1 MSDPAEMTAGAT
13 VREDGAAPAWSM
25 ARVVTASS
33 AGTAFEWYDFFI
45 FGSLTP
51 VIAKVFLAGLDP
63 TSALIAALALFAVG
77 FAFRPLGAI
86 IFGAMG
92 DRIGRKATFLTTVSL
107 MGGATFAI
115 GLLPTYEQAGIL
127 APILLVFLRICQGTA
142 LGGEY
147 GGAAIYVAEH
157 APNDRRGAATGWIQS
172 SASFG
177 LLAALLIIFATRS
190 WLGEEAFGAWGWRIP
205 FLLSVILLG
214 ISVWMR
220 LKLSESPHFARLQEE
235 GAVSKAP
242 LREAFATRDSLRRV
256 AIAFF
261 GIMCAQGA
269 VWYFSFFYMQVF
281 LEKSLGLP
289 GVTKDMLLIV
299 MTVVSAPLYVLFG
312 WLSDRVGR
320 KPVML
325 AGMLLALALYFP
337 GSHLIA
343 RAANPALVAAQK
355 ATPVIVETD
364 PATCSAQFDPTG
376 TAKFVTACDIAK
388 STLVTKGIGYVTRI
402 SADRDTYIVVGKIR
416 AQIPG
421 AEGQSDSDLKATKRI
436 VAEDVSVMLESAG
449 YPKAANPNLTNMP
462 LLLAVLLLFV
472 VAATALYGPQ
482 AAALV
487 EMFPTRIRYTAMS
500 LPYHVG
506 TGWVG
511 GFLPVTS
518 FAIVALTGDIYAG
531 LWYAVSFTALSAVV
545 TIFFLKETRG
555 KPLEEC

>member
-1 MSDPAEMTAGAT
+1 MNQPAETK
-13 VREDGAAPAWSM
+13 PWSM

-92 DRIGRKATFLTTVSL
+92 DRVGRKATFLTTVSL

-115 GLLPTYEQAGIL
+115 GLLPTYASAGIV

-157 APNDRRGAATGWIQS
+157 AENGKRGAATGWIQS

-177 LLAALLIIFATRS
+177 LLAALLVIVATRTM
-190 WLGEEAFGAWGWRIP
+190 LGEEAFGAWGWRIP
-205 FLLSVILLG
+205 FLASILLLA

-220 LKLSESPHFARLQEE
+220 VKLSESPAFAKLREE
-235 GAVSKAP
+235 GATSKAP
-242 LREAFATRDSLRRV
+242 LTEAFARKDSLKQV
-256 AIAFF
+256 LIAFF

-269 VWYFSFFYMQVF
+269 VWYFTFFYMQVF

-289 GVTKDMLLIV
+289 AATKDILLIA
-299 MTVVSAPLYVLFG
+299 MTVVSAPLYVYFG

-325 AGMLLALALYFP
+325 GGMLLALALYFP

-343 RAANPALVAAQK
+343 SSVNPALVEAQR
-355 ATPVIVETD
+355 ASPVVVVTD
-364 PATCSAQFDPTG
+364 PASCTVQFDPTG
-376 TAKFVTACDIAK
+376 TRRFESACDIAK
-388 STLVTKGIGYVTRI
+388 SLLVARGISYNEAASPDGSTAIR
-402 SADRDTYIVVGKIR
+402 VGSGSLV
-416 AQIPG
+416 IPG
-421 AEGQSDSDLKATKRI
+421 GETLDDPGLKALKTATGEQLKAQL
-436 VAEDVSVMLESAG
+436 VAAG
-449 YPKAANPNLTNMP
+449 YPATADPKAVHFPT
-462 LLLAVLLLFV
+462 LLAVLFLFV

-518 FAIVALTGDIYAG
+518 FAIVAITGDIYAG
-531 LWYAVSFTALSAVV
+531 LWYAVGFTALSAVV
-545 TIFFLKETRG
+545 TILFLKETRG

>member
-1 MSDPAEMTAGAT
+1 MT
-13 VREDGAAPAWSM
+13 EDTSAKPWSM
-25 ARVVTASS
+25 TRVVTASS

-51 VIAKVFLAGLDP
+51 VIAKTFLAGLDP

-92 DRIGRKATFLTTVSL
+92 DRVGRKATFLATVSL

-115 GLLPTYEQAGIL
+115 GLLPTYAQAGIV

-157 APNDRRGAATGWIQS
+157 AENNKRGAATGWIQS

-177 LLAALLIIFATRS
+177 LLAALLVIVATRTA
-190 WLGEEAFGAWGWRIP
+190 LGEEAFADWGWRIP
-205 FLLSVILLG
+205 FLASILLLA

-220 LKLSESPHFARLQEE
+220 LKLSESPAFAKLREDGE
-235 GAVSKAP
+235 VSKAP
-242 LREAFATRDSLRRV
+242 LREAFARRDSLKQV
-256 AIAFF
+256 LIAFF
-261 GIMCAQGA
+261 AIMCAQGA
-269 VWYFSFFYMQVF
+269 VWYFTFFYMQVF

-289 GVTKDMLLIV
+289 AATKDMLLIA
-299 MTVVSAPLYVLFG
+299 MTLASAPLYVLFG
-312 WLSDRVGR
+312 ALSDRVGR

-325 AGMLLALALYFP
+325 GGMLLALALYFP

-343 RAANPALVAAQK
+343 TAVNPALVEAQR
-355 ATPVIVETD
+355 ASPVIVVTD
-364 PATCSAQFDPTG
+364 PASCAVQFDPTG
-376 TAKFVTACDIAK
+376 TRRFDSACDIAK
-388 STLVTKGIGYVTRI
+388 SLLVARGISYRETASPDGAT
-402 SADRDTYIVVGKIR
+402 AIR
-416 AQIPG
+416 LGAASLAIPG
-421 AEGQSDSDLKATKRI
+421 GEALDDPGLKALKTATGDQLKQQL
-436 VAEDVSVMLESAG
+436 VAAG
-449 YPKAANPNLTNMP
+449 YPAAADPDAVDYP
-462 LLLAVLLLFV
+462 ILLGVLLLFV

-500 LPYHVG
+500 LPYHIG

-518 FAIVALTGDIYAG
+518 FAIVAITGDIYAG
-531 LWYAVSFTALSAVV
+531 LWYAVGFTALSAVV
-545 TIFFLKETRG
+545 TILFLKETRG
-555 KPLEEC
+555 IALEDC

>member
-1 MSDPAEMTAGAT
+1 MSQPTES
-13 VREDGAAPAWSM
+13 WSM
-25 ARVVTASS
+25 GRVVTASS

-63 TSALIAALALFAVG
+63 TGALVAALALFAVG

-92 DRIGRKATFLTTVSL
+92 DRVGRKATFLTTVSL

-115 GLLPTYEQAGIL
+115 GLLPTYAQVGVL
-127 APILLVFLRICQGTA
+127 APILLIILRIAQGVA

-157 APNDRRGAATGWIQS
+157 APDHKRGEATGWIQS

-177 LLAALLIIFATRS
+177 LLAALLVIAGTRAM
-190 WLGEEAFGAWGWRIP
+190 LGAEAFDAWGWRIP
-205 FLLSVILLG
+205 FLVSILLLG

-220 LKLSESPHFARLQEE
+220 LKLSESPHFAKLKEE
-235 GAVSKAP
+235 GATSKAP
-242 LREAFATRDSLRRV
+242 LKESFATRDSLRRV
-256 AIAFF
+256 LIAFF

-269 VWYFSFFYMQVF
+269 VWYFTFFYMQVF

-289 GVTKDMLLIV
+289 AATKDMLLIV
-299 MTVVSAPLYVLFG
+299 MTVASAPLYVFFG
-312 WLSDRVGR
+312 WLSDRIGR
-320 KPVML
+320 KPVL
-325 AGMLLALALYFP
+325 LGGMLLALALYFP
-337 GSHLIA
+337 GSHLITNA
-343 RAANPALVAAQK
+343 TNPALVAAQNI
-355 ATPVIVETD
+355 TPVVVETD
-364 PATCSAQFDPTG
+364 LAGCSSQFDPTG
-376 TAKFVTACDIAK
+376 TAKFTSACDLAK
-388 STLVTKGIGYVTRI
+388 SALIARGVAYSTTASTDGTTRVIAGDQSVTVASGDGV
-402 SADRDTYIVVGKIR
+402 A
-416 AQIPG
+416 
-421 AEGQSDSDLKATKRI
+421 DLKAHKAAIATAI
-436 VAEDVSVMLESAG
+436 NAELAEAG
-449 YPKAANPNLTNMP
+449 YPTSADPQNVDM
-462 LLLAVLLLFV
+462 VLLLTVLMGFV

-518 FAIVALTGDIYAG
+518 FAIVAATGDIYAG
-531 LWYAVSFTALSAVV
+531 LWYAVVFTAISAVV
-545 TIFFLKETRG
+545 TIFFVKETKG
-555 KPLEEC
+555 KPLDTV

>member
-1 MSDPAEMTAGAT
+1 MT
-13 VREDGAAPAWSM
+13 EDTSAKPWSM
-25 ARVVTASS
+25 TRVVTASS

-51 VIAKVFLAGLDP
+51 VIAKTFLAGLDP

-92 DRIGRKATFLTTVSL
+92 DRVGRKATFLATVSL

-115 GLLPTYEQAGIL
+115 GLLPTYAQAGIV

-157 APNDRRGAATGWIQS
+157 AENNKRGAATGWIQS

-177 LLAALLIIFATRS
+177 LLAALLVIVATRTA
-190 WLGEEAFGAWGWRIP
+190 LGEEAFADWGWRIP
-205 FLLSVILLG
+205 FLASILLLA

-220 LKLSESPHFARLQEE
+220 LKLSESPAFAKLREDGE
-235 GAVSKAP
+235 VSKAP
-242 LREAFATRDSLRRV
+242 LREAFARRDSLKQV
-256 AIAFF
+256 LIAFF
-261 GIMCAQGA
+261 AIMCAQGA
-269 VWYFSFFYMQVF
+269 VWYFTFFYMQVF

-289 GVTKDMLLIV
+289 AATKDMLLIA
-299 MTVVSAPLYVLFG
+299 MTLASAPLYVLFG
-312 WLSDRVGR
+312 ALSDRVGR

-325 AGMLLALALYFP
+325 GGMLLALALYFP

-343 RAANPALVAAQK
+343 TAVNPALVEAQR
-355 ATPVIVETD
+355 ASPVIVMTD
-364 PATCSAQFDPTG
+364 PASCAVQFDPTG
-376 TAKFVTACDIAK
+376 TRRFDSACDIAK
-388 STLVTKGIGYVTRI
+388 SLLVARGISYRETASPDGAT
-402 SADRDTYIVVGKIR
+402 AIR
-416 AQIPG
+416 LGAASLAIPG
-421 AEGQSDSDLKATKRI
+421 GEALDDPGLKALKTATGDQLKQQL
-436 VAEDVSVMLESAG
+436 VAAG
-449 YPKAANPNLTNMP
+449 YPAAADPDAVDYP
-462 LLLAVLLLFV
+462 ILLGVLLLFV

-500 LPYHVG
+500 LPYHIG

-518 FAIVALTGDIYAG
+518 FAIVAITGDIYAG
-531 LWYAVSFTALSAVV
+531 LWYAVGFTALSAVV
-545 TIFFLKETRG
+545 TILFLKETRG
-555 KPLEEC
+555 IALEDC

>member
-1 MSDPAEMTAGAT
+1 MN
-13 VREDGAAPAWSM
+13 EDTQAKPWSM
-25 ARVVTASS
+25 TRVITASS

-92 DRIGRKATFLTTVSL
+92 DRVGRKATFLATVGL

-115 GLLPTYEQAGIL
+115 GLLPSYATAGII

-157 APNDRRGAATGWIQS
+157 AANDKRGAATGWIQS

-177 LLAALLIIFATRS
+177 LLAALLVIVATRTA
-190 WLGEEAFGAWGWRIP
+190 LGEEAFADWGWRIP
-205 FLLSVILLG
+205 FLASVFLLG
-214 ISVWMR
+214 ISLWMR
-220 LKLSESPHFARLQEE
+220 IKLSESPQFAKLREE
-235 GAVSKAP
+235 GNVSTAP
-242 LREAFATRDSLRRV
+242 LTEAFARRDNLKQV
-256 AIAFF
+256 LIAFF
-261 GIMCAQGA
+261 AIMCAQGA
-269 VWYFSFFYMQVF
+269 VWYFTFFYMQVF

-289 GVTKDMLLIV
+289 AASKDMLLIA
-299 MTVVSAPLYVLFG
+299 MTVVSAPLYVFFG

-325 AGMLLALALYFP
+325 GGMLLALALYFP

-343 RAANPALVAAQK
+343 SATNPALVEAQR
-355 ATPVIVETD
+355 ASPVVVVTD

-376 TAKFVTACDIAK
+376 TRRFDTACDIAK
-388 STLVTKGIGYVTRI
+388 SLLVARGISYREATSPDGSTSIRVGSRSLAVADGKRVDAAGLKALKSGTGELLQQQLLGAGFPASADPEAIDYVT
-402 SADRDTYIVVGKIR
+402 
-416 AQIPG
+416 
-421 AEGQSDSDLKATKRI
+421 
-436 VAEDVSVMLESAG
+436 
-449 YPKAANPNLTNMP
+449 
-462 LLLAVLLLFV
+462 LLLVLLGFV

-500 LPYHVG
+500 LPYHIG

-518 FAIVALTGDIYAG
+518 FAIVAITGDIYAG
-531 LWYAVSFTALSAVV
+531 LWYAVGFTALSAVV

>member
-1 MSDPAEMTAGAT
+1 MPHQA
-13 VREDGAAPAWSM
+13 RPWSM

-115 GLLPTYEQAGIL
+115 GLLPTYAQAGTL
-127 APILLVFLRICQGTA
+127 APVLLILLRIAQGTA

-177 LLAALLIIFATRS
+177 LLAALLIIFGARS
-190 WLGEEAFGAWGWRIP
+190 WLGEEAFGEWGWRIP
-205 FLLSVILLG
+205 FLMSVILLA

-220 LKLSESPHFARLQEE
+220 LKLAESPHFAKLQEE
-235 GAVSKAP
+235 GEVSKTP
-242 LREAFATRDSLRRV
+242 LREAFARRDSLRQV

-281 LEKSLGLP
+281 LEKSLGIP
-289 GVTKDMLLIV
+289 GATKDLLLII
-299 MTVVSAPLYVLFG
+299 MTVVSAPLYVFFG
-312 WLSDRVGR
+312 WFSDRWGR

-325 AGMLLALALYFP
+325 AGMLMALALYFP

-343 RAANPALVAAQK
+343 QAGNPALVAAQK
-355 ATPVIVETD
+355 ATPVFVETD
-364 PATCSAQFDPTG
+364 MASCSAQFDPTG
-376 TAKFVTACDIAK
+376 TAKFTSACDIAK
-388 STLVTKGIGYVTRI
+388 SALVSRGVSYTTRASGDGQTRVIAGTNVALIG
-402 SADRDTYIVVGKIR
+402 SGEGLS
-416 AQIPG
+416 G
-421 AEGQSDSDLKATKRI
+421 ADLKALKAKS
-436 VAEDVSVMLESAG
+436 AEAINAELAAAG
-449 YPKAANPNLTNMP
+449 YPKSADPGQIDMP
-462 LLLAVLLLFV
+462 LLIGVLLLFV
-472 VAATALYGPQ
+472 VASTALYGPQ

-531 LWYAVSFTALSAVV
+531 LWYAVAFTALSAVV
-545 TIFFLKETRG
+545 MIFFLKETHG

>member
-1 MSDPAEMTAGAT
+1 
-13 VREDGAAPAWSM
+13 M
-25 ARVVTASS
+25 ARVITASS

-92 DRIGRKATFLTTVSL
+92 DRIGRKATFLATVSL
-107 MGGATFAI
+107 MGGSTFLI

-127 APILLVFLRICQGTA
+127 APVLLVFLRICQGTA

-157 APNDRRGAATGWIQS
+157 ADNNKRGAATGWIQS

-177 LLAALLIIFATRS
+177 LLAALLVIFAART
-190 WLGEEAFGAWGWRIP
+190 WLGEEAFNAWGWRIP
-205 FLLSVILLG
+205 FVASILLLA

-220 LKLSESPHFARLQEE
+220 VKLHESPHFARLREE
-235 GAVSKAP
+235 GAVTKTP
-242 LREAFATRDSLRRV
+242 LREAFGRRESLKQV

-261 GIMCAQGA
+261 GIMAAQGA
-269 VWYFSFFYMQVF
+269 VWYFAFFYIQVF

-289 GVTKDMLLIV
+289 AATKDMLLIV
-299 MTVVSAPLYVLFG
+299 MTLVSAPLYVFFG

-325 AGMLLALALYFP
+325 GGMLLALALYFP
-337 GSHLIA
+337 GSHWIA
-343 RAANPALVAAQK
+343 QAANPRLVAAQQ

-364 PATCSAQFDPTG
+364 LSTCTAQFDPTG
-376 TAKFVTACDIAK
+376 TAKFTSACDIAK
-388 STLVTKGIGYVTRI
+388 SALVSRGISYSTRA
-402 SADRDTYIVVGKIR
+402 SMDGQTRVVAGSQVAPITSGEGL
-416 AQIPG
+416 PG
-421 AEGQSDSDLKATKRI
+421 PELKALKAKAADAI
-436 VAEDVSVMLESAG
+436 NAELAGAG
-449 YPKAANPNLTNMP
+449 YPKSADPAEANMALLT
-462 LLLAVLLLFV
+462 AILLLFV

-531 LWYAVSFTALSAVV
+531 LWYAVGFTALSAVV
-545 TIFFLKETRG
+545 TIFFLKETKG

>member
-1 MSDPAEMTAGAT
+1 MSETAK
-13 VREDGAAPAWSM
+13 PWSM
-25 ARVVTASS
+25 TRVVTASS

-63 TSALIAALALFAVG
+63 TGALVAALALFAVG
-77 FAFRPLGAI
+77 FAFRPLGAL

-92 DRIGRKATFLTTVSL
+92 DRVGRKATFLTTVSL

-115 GLLPTYEQAGIL
+115 GLLPTYAQAGIV
-127 APILLVFLRICQGTA
+127 APILLVILRIAQGTA

-157 APNDRRGAATGWIQS
+157 ADNDRRGAATGWIQS

-177 LLAALLIIFATRS
+177 LLAALLVIFATRTL
-190 WLGEEAFGAWGWRIP
+190 LGEEAFNAWGWRIP
-205 FLLSVILLG
+205 FLISIFLLA

-220 LKLSESPHFARLQEE
+220 LKLSESPEFAKLKEE
-235 GAVSKAP
+235 GATTRTP
-242 LREAFATRDSLRRV
+242 LRESFATRDSLKRV
-256 AIAFF
+256 MIAFF

-269 VWYFSFFYMQVF
+269 VWYFTFFYMQVF

-289 GVTKDMLLIV
+289 GATKDMLLIV
-299 MTVVSAPLYVLFG
+299 MTLVSAPLYVFFG

-325 AGMLLALALYFP
+325 GGMLLALALYFP

-343 RAANPALVAAQK
+343 QATNPALVAAQER
-355 ATPVIVETD
+355 TPVVIETD
-364 PATCSAQFDPTG
+364 LAGCSSQFDPTG
-376 TAKFVTACDIAK
+376 TAKFTSACDIAK
-388 STLVTKGIGYVTRI
+388 STLITRGVAYSTRA
-402 SADRDTYIVVGKIR
+402 SADGRTRVLAGDRSVPVPGGER
-416 AQIPG
+416 AG
-421 AEGQSDSDLKATKRI
+421 DLKALKAD
-436 VAEDVSVMLESAG
+436 VAAAINGELETVG
-449 YPKAANPNLTNMP
+449 YPKSADPAAVNYP
-462 LLLAVLLLFV
+462 LLLAVLLLLV

-518 FAIVALTGDIYAG
+518 FAIVAMTGDIYAG
-531 LWYAVSFTALSAVV
+531 LWYAFAFTALSAVV

-555 KPLEEC
+555 KPLEQC

>member
-1 MSDPAEMTAGAT
+1 MSAEAK
-13 VREDGAAPAWSM
+13 PWSM

-92 DRIGRKATFLTTVSL
+92 DRVGRKATFLTTVSL

-115 GLLPTYEQAGIL
+115 GLLPTYATAGIL

-157 APNDRRGAATGWIQS
+157 AENGKRGAATGWIQS

-177 LLAALLIIFATRS
+177 LLAALLVIVATRT
-190 WLGEEAFGAWGWRIP
+190 WLGEEAFNAWGWRIP
-205 FLLSVILLG
+205 FLASILLLA

-220 LKLSESPHFARLQEE
+220 VKLSESPAFAKLREE
-235 GAVSKAP
+235 GATSKAP
-242 LREAFATRDSLRRV
+242 LREAFARKESLKQV
-256 AIAFF
+256 LIAFF
-261 GIMCAQGA
+261 AIMCAQGA
-269 VWYFSFFYMQVF
+269 VWYFTFFYMQVF

-289 GVTKDMLLIV
+289 AATKDILLIA
-299 MTVVSAPLYVLFG
+299 MTLVSAPLYVYFG

-325 AGMLLALALYFP
+325 GGMLLALLLYFP

-343 RAANPALVAAQK
+343 SAVNPALVEAQR
-355 ATPVIVETD
+355 ASPVVVVTD
-364 PATCSAQFDPTG
+364 PASCTVQFDPTG
-376 TAKFVTACDIAK
+376 TRRFESACDIAK
-388 STLVTKGIGYVTRI
+388 SLLVARGISYNEAASPDGSTAIRVGSGTLAV
-402 SADRDTYIVVGKIR
+402 
-416 AQIPG
+416 PG
-421 AEGQSDSDLKATKRI
+421 GEALDDPGLKALKTATGDQLKTQL
-436 VAEDVSVMLESAG
+436 VAAG
-449 YPKAANPNLTNMP
+449 YPATADPKAVHYPT
-462 LLLAVLLLFV
+462 LLLVLLGFV

-487 EMFPTRIRYTAMS
+487 EMFPTKIRYTALS
-500 LPYHVG
+500 LPYHIG

-518 FAIVALTGDIYAG
+518 FAIVAITGDIYAG
-531 LWYAVSFTALSAVV
+531 LWYAVGFTALSAVV
-545 TIFFLKETRG
+545 TILFLKETRG

>member
-1 MSDPAEMTAGAT
+1 MN
-13 VREDGAAPAWSM
+13 EDEAAKPWSM
-25 ARVVTASS
+25 ARVITASS

-92 DRIGRKATFLTTVSL
+92 DRVGRKATFLATVSL

-115 GLLPTYEQAGIL
+115 GLLPSYAQAGIV

-157 APNDRRGAATGWIQS
+157 AANDKRGAATGWIQS

-177 LLAALLIIFATRS
+177 LLAALLVIVATRTA
-190 WLGEEAFGAWGWRIP
+190 LGEEAFAAWGWRIP
-205 FLLSVILLG
+205 FLASVFLLA
-214 ISVWMR
+214 ISLWMR
-220 LKLSESPHFARLQEE
+220 IKLAESPHFVKLREE
-235 GAVSKAP
+235 GEVSTAP
-242 LREAFATRDSLRRV
+242 LTEAFARRDSLKQV
-256 AIAFF
+256 LIAFF
-261 GIMCAQGA
+261 AIMCAQGA
-269 VWYFSFFYMQVF
+269 VWYFTFFYMQVF

-289 GVTKDMLLIV
+289 AATKDLLLIA

-312 WLSDRVGR
+312 ALSDRVGR

-325 AGMLLALALYFP
+325 GGMLLALALYFP

-343 RAANPALVAAQK
+343 SATNPALIEAQRLS
-355 ATPVIVETD
+355 PVVVVTD
-364 PATCSAQFDPTG
+364 PATCSVQFDPTG
-376 TAKFVTACDIAK
+376 TRRFDSACDIAK
-388 STLVTKGIGYVTRI
+388 SLLVARGISYREAATLDGSTSIR
-402 SADRDTYIVVGKIR
+402 VGSGSLAVPDGKQVDE
-416 AQIPG
+416 AG
-421 AEGQSDSDLKATKRI
+421 LKALKSATGDQLKQQL
-436 VAEDVSVMLESAG
+436 VASG
-449 YPKAANPNLTNMP
+449 YPAAADPEVVHYPT
-462 LLLAVLLLFV
+462 LLIVLFLFV

-500 LPYHVG
+500 LPYHIG

-518 FAIVALTGDIYAG
+518 FAIVAITGDLYAG
-531 LWYAVSFTALSAVV
+531 LWYAVGFTALSAVV
-545 TIFFLKETRG
+545 TILFLKETRG

>member
-1 MSDPAEMTAGAT
+1 MAT
-13 VREDGAAPAWSM
+13 VAEPQHKPWSM

-92 DRIGRKATFLTTVSL
+92 DRVGRKATFLTTVSL

-115 GLLPTYEQAGIL
+115 GLLPTYEQVGIL

-177 LLAALLIIFATRS
+177 LLAALLIIFAARS
-190 WLGEEAFGAWGWRIP
+190 WLGEEAFNAWGWRIP

-220 LKLSESPHFARLQEE
+220 MKLSESPHFAKLKEE
-235 GAVSKAP
+235 GEVTKTP
-242 LREAFATRDSLRRV
+242 LREAFANRNSLRRV

-281 LEKSLGLP
+281 LEKSLGIP
-289 GVTKDMLLIV
+289 GATKDMLLIV
-299 MTVVSAPLYVLFG
+299 MTLVSAPLYVFFG
-312 WLSDRVGR
+312 WLSDRIGR

-364 PATCSAQFDPTG
+364 PAACSAQFDPTG

-388 STLVTKGIGYVTRI
+388 SALVSRGVAYSTRV
-402 SADRDTYIVVGKIR
+402 SADGQTRVLAGTNAAPIAGGEGLAAADLR
-416 AQIPG
+416 A
-421 AEGQSDSDLKATKRI
+421 LKASSSEAI
-436 VAEDVSVMLESAG
+436 NAELAAAG
-449 YPKAANPNLTNMP
+449 YPKSADVGRINMP
-462 LLLAVLLLFV
+462 LLITVLLLFV

-531 LWYAVSFTALSAVV
+531 LWYAVGFTALSAVV

>member
-1 MSDPAEMTAGAT
+1 VS
-13 VREDGAAPAWSM
+13 APHKPWGM
-25 ARVVTASS
+25 AKVITASS

-92 DRIGRKATFLTTVSL
+92 DRVGRKATFLTTVSL

-115 GLLPTYEQAGIL
+115 GLLPTYGQVGII
-127 APILLVFLRICQGTA
+127 APILLIFLRICQGTA

-157 APNDRRGAATGWIQS
+157 ADNAKRGSATGWIQS

-177 LLAALLIIFATRS
+177 LLAALLVIVATRTV
-190 WLGEEAFGAWGWRIP
+190 LGEEAFTAWGWRIP
-205 FLLSVILLG
+205 FLMSVILLA

-220 LKLSESPHFARLQEE
+220 VKLSESPAFAKLREE
-235 GAVSKAP
+235 GTVCKAP
-242 LREAFATRDSLRRV
+242 LTEAFARKDSLKQV
-256 AIAFF
+256 LIAFF

-269 VWYFSFFYMQVF
+269 VWYFAFFYLQVF
-281 LEKSLGLP
+281 LEKSLGLAP
-289 GVTKDMLLIV
+289 ATKDMLLIA
-299 MTVVSAPLYVLFG
+299 MTLVSAPLYVYFG

-325 AGMLLALALYFP
+325 GGMLLALALYFP

-343 RAANPALVAAQK
+343 SSVNPALVEAQR
-355 ATPVIVETD
+355 ASPVIVMTD
-364 PATCSAQFDPTG
+364 PSTCSAQFDPTG
-376 TAKFVTACDIAK
+376 TRRFDSACDIAK
-388 STLVTKGIGYVTRI
+388 SQLVARGISYREAPSSDGSTAIRVGPQSLAVTGGEALDDSGLKTLKTATGDRLKSQLLANGYPA
-402 SADRDTYIVVGKIR
+402 SADPDAIN
-416 AQIPG
+416 
-421 AEGQSDSDLKATKRI
+421 
-436 VAEDVSVMLESAG
+436 
-449 YPKAANPNLTNMP
+449 YPI
-462 LLLAVLLLFV
+462 LLLVLLLFV

-487 EMFPTRIRYTAMS
+487 EMFPTRVRYTAMS

-518 FAIVALTGDIYAG
+518 FAIVAITGDLYAG
-531 LWYAVSFTALSAVV
+531 LWYPVIFTAISVV
-545 TIFFLKETRG
+545 VAFFFLKETRG
-555 KPLEEC
+555 NPLT

>member
-1 MSDPAEMTAGAT
+1 MSEEAKP
-13 VREDGAAPAWSM
+13 WSM
-25 ARVVTASS
+25 PRVVTASS

-92 DRIGRKATFLTTVSL
+92 DRVGRKATFLATVSL

-115 GLLPTYEQAGIL
+115 GLLPTYASAGIV

-157 APNDRRGAATGWIQS
+157 ADNDKRGAATGWIQS

-177 LLAALLIIFATRS
+177 LLAALLVILATRTA
-190 WLGEEAFGAWGWRIP
+190 LGEEAFNAWGWRIP
-205 FLLSVILLG
+205 FLLSIFLLA

-220 LKLSESPHFARLQEE
+220 LKLSESPAFTKLREDGE
-235 GAVSKAP
+235 VSNAP
-242 LREAFATRDSLRRV
+242 LREAFARRDSLRQV
-256 AIAFF
+256 LIAFF
-261 GIMCAQGA
+261 AIMCAQGA
-269 VWYFSFFYMQVF
+269 VWYFTFFYMQVF
-281 LEKSLGLP
+281 LEKSLGMP
-289 GVTKDMLLIV
+289 AATKDMLLIA
-299 MTVVSAPLYVLFG
+299 MTLVSAPLYVLFG
-312 WLSDRVGR
+312 ALSDRVGR

-325 AGMLLALALYFP
+325 GGMLLALALYFP

-343 RAANPALVAAQK
+343 ASVNPALVEAQR
-355 ATPVIVETD
+355 ASPVVVVTD
-364 PATCSAQFDPTG
+364 PASCTAQFDPTG
-376 TAKFVTACDIAK
+376 TRRFESACDIAK
-388 STLVTKGIGYVTRI
+388 SLLVARGISYEEAASPDGATAIRVGS
-402 SADRDTYIVVGKIR
+402 SALAV
-416 AQIPG
+416 PG
-421 AEGQSDSDLKATKRI
+421 GEALDDPGLKALKTATGEQLKQQLI
-436 VAEDVSVMLESAG
+436 AAG
-449 YPKAANPNLTNMP
+449 YPATADPKAVHYPT
-462 LLLAVLLLFV
+462 LLLVLFGFV

-487 EMFPTRIRYTAMS
+487 EMFPTRIRYTALS
-500 LPYHVG
+500 LPYHIG

-518 FAIVALTGDIYAG
+518 FAIVAITGDIYAG
-531 LWYAVSFTALSAVV
+531 LWYAVGFTALSVVV
-545 TIFFLKETRG
+545 TILFLKETRG

>member
-1 MSDPAEMTAGAT
+1 MSEEAKP
-13 VREDGAAPAWSM
+13 WSM

-51 VIAKVFLAGLDP
+51 IIAKTFLAGLDP

-92 DRIGRKATFLTTVSL
+92 DRVGRKATFLATVGL

-115 GLLPTYEQAGIL
+115 GLLPSYATAGII

-157 APNDRRGAATGWIQS
+157 AADHERGTATGWIQS

-177 LLAALLIIFATRS
+177 LLAALLVIVATRTA
-190 WLGEEAFGAWGWRIP
+190 LGEQAFADWGWRIP
-205 FLLSVILLG
+205 FLASVFLLG
-214 ISVWMR
+214 ISLWMR
-220 LKLSESPHFARLQEE
+220 IKLSESPQFTKLREE
-235 GAVSKAP
+235 GNVSTAP
-242 LREAFATRDSLRRV
+242 LTEAFARRDNLKQV
-256 AIAFF
+256 LIAFF
-261 GIMCAQGA
+261 AIMCAQGA
-269 VWYFSFFYMQVF
+269 VWYFTFFYMQVF

-289 GVTKDMLLIV
+289 GASKDMLLIV
-299 MTVVSAPLYVLFG
+299 MTLMSAPLYVFFG

-325 AGMLLALALYFP
+325 GGMLLALALYFP

-343 RAANPALVAAQK
+343 SATNPALVEAQRASPVVV
-355 ATPVIVETD
+355 ATN

-376 TAKFVTACDIAK
+376 TRRFDTACDIAK
-388 STLVTKGIGYVTRI
+388 SLLVARGISYREATSTDGSTSIRI
-402 SADRDTYIVVGKIR
+402 GSRSLAVADGKH
-416 AQIPG
+416 ADAAG
-421 AEGQSDSDLKATKRI
+421 LKALKAATGERLQQQLL
-436 VAEDVSVMLESAG
+436 DAG
-449 YPKAANPNLTNMP
+449 FPAAADPKAIDYPT
-462 LLLAVLLLFV
+462 LLVVLLGFV

-500 LPYHVG
+500 LPYHIG

-518 FAIVALTGDIYAG
+518 FAIVAITGDIYAG
-531 LWYAVSFTALSAVV
+531 LWYAVGFTALSAIA
-545 TIFFLKETRG
+545 TILFLKETRG

>member
-1 MSDPAEMTAGAT
+1 MNEETQAKP
-13 VREDGAAPAWSM
+13 WSM
-25 ARVVTASS
+25 ARVITASS

-92 DRIGRKATFLTTVSL
+92 DRVGRKATFLATVSL

-115 GLLPTYEQAGIL
+115 GLLPSYATAGII
-127 APILLVFLRICQGTA
+127 APILLIILRICQGTA

-157 APNDRRGAATGWIQS
+157 APNEKRGAATGWIQS

-177 LLAALLIIFATRS
+177 LLAALLVIVATRTA
-190 WLGEEAFGAWGWRIP
+190 LGEEAFADWGWRIP
-205 FLLSVILLG
+205 FLASVLLLG
-214 ISVWMR
+214 ISLWMR
-220 LKLSESPHFARLQEE
+220 IKLSESPQFAKLREE
-235 GAVSKAP
+235 GNVSNAP
-242 LREAFATRDSLRRV
+242 LTEAFARRDSLKQV
-256 AIAFF
+256 LIAFF
-261 GIMCAQGA
+261 AIMCAQGA
-269 VWYFSFFYMQVF
+269 VWYFTFFYMQVF

-289 GVTKDMLLIV
+289 GATKDILLIA
-299 MTVVSAPLYVLFG
+299 MTLVSAPLYVFFG

-325 AGMLLALALYFP
+325 GGMLLALALYFP

-343 RAANPALVAAQK
+343 SATNPALIEAQR
-355 ATPVIVETD
+355 ASPVVVVTD

-376 TAKFVTACDIAK
+376 TRRFDTACDIAK
-388 STLVTKGIGYVTRI
+388 SLLVARGISYREGTSPDGSTSIRVGNSSLAVADGKETDAAGLKALKVATGEQLQQQLLGAGFPA
-402 SADRDTYIVVGKIR
+402 SAD
-416 AQIPG
+416 
-421 AEGQSDSDLKATKRI
+421 
-436 VAEDVSVMLESAG
+436 
-449 YPKAANPNLTNMP
+449 PKAVNYPT
-462 LLLAVLLLFV
+462 LLLILFLFV

-500 LPYHVG
+500 LPYHIG

-518 FAIVALTGDIYAG
+518 FAIVAITGDIYAG
-531 LWYAVSFTALSAVV
+531 LWYAVGFTALSAVV
-545 TIFFLKETRG
+545 TILFLKETKG

>member
-1 MSDPAEMTAGAT
+1 MSDSTAQK
-13 VREDGAAPAWSM
+13 PWSM

-51 VIAKVFLAGLDP
+51 IIAKVFLTGLEP

-86 IFGAMG
+86 IFGVMG
-92 DRIGRKATFLTTVSL
+92 DRVGRKATFLTTVSL

-115 GLLPTYEQAGIL
+115 GLLPTYAQAGIV

-157 APNDRRGAATGWIQS
+157 ADNGTRGAATGWIQS

-177 LLAALLIIFATRS
+177 LLAALLVILATRTV
-190 WLGEEAFGAWGWRIP
+190 LGEEAFAAWGWRVP
-205 FLLSVILLG
+205 FLLSVVLLA

-220 LKLSESPHFARLQEE
+220 VKLSESPAFAKLRDDGE
-235 GAVSKAP
+235 VCKAP
-242 LREAFATRDSLRRV
+242 LTEAFARKDSLKRV

-269 VWYFSFFYMQVF
+269 VWYFTFFYLQVF
-281 LEKSLGLP
+281 LEKSLGMP
-289 GVTKDMLLIV
+289 PATKDMLLIA
-299 MTVVSAPLYVLFG
+299 MTLVSAPLYVFFG
-312 WLSDRVGR
+312 ALSDRIGR

-325 AGMLLALALYFP
+325 GGMLLALALYFP

-343 RAANPALVAAQK
+343 SSVNPALVEAQR
-355 ATPVIVETD
+355 ASPVVVITD
-364 PATCSAQFDPTG
+364 PARCSAQFDPTG
-376 TAKFVTACDIAK
+376 TRRFDSACDIAK
-388 STLVTKGIGYVTRI
+388 SLLVARGIAYREAPSPDGSTAIRVGQASLVVAGGEALDDAGLKLLKTDT
-402 SADRDTYIVVGKIR
+402 SDR
-416 AQIPG
+416 
-421 AEGQSDSDLKATKRI
+421 LKEQL
-436 VAEDVSVMLESAG
+436 VAAG
-449 YPKAANPNLTNMP
+449 YPASADPDAIDYPILLT
-462 LLLAVLLLFV
+462 VLFLFV

-518 FAIVALTGDIYAG
+518 FAIVAITGDIYAG
-531 LWYAVSFTALSAVV
+531 LWYAVGFTALSAVV
-545 TIFFLKETRG
+545 TILFLKETRG

>member
-1 MSDPAEMTAGAT
+1 MD
-13 VREDGAAPAWSM
+13 EDTQAKPWSM

-92 DRIGRKATFLTTVSL
+92 DRVGRKATFLATVGL

-115 GLLPTYEQAGIL
+115 GLLPSYATAGII

-157 APNDRRGAATGWIQS
+157 APDDKRGAATGWIQS

-177 LLAALLIIFATRS
+177 LLAALLVIVATRTAV
-190 WLGEEAFGAWGWRIP
+190 GEEAFADWGWRIP
-205 FLLSVILLG
+205 FLASVFLLG
-214 ISVWMR
+214 ISLWMR
-220 LKLSESPHFARLQEE
+220 IKLSESPQFAKLREE
-235 GAVSKAP
+235 GNVSSAP
-242 LREAFATRDSLRRV
+242 LTEAFARRDNLKQV
-256 AIAFF
+256 LIAFF
-261 GIMCAQGA
+261 AIMCAQGA
-269 VWYFSFFYMQVF
+269 VWYFTFFYMQVF

-289 GVTKDMLLIV
+289 GATKDMLLIA
-299 MTVVSAPLYVLFG
+299 MTVVSAPLYVFFG
-312 WLSDRVGR
+312 WLSDRIGR

-325 AGMLLALALYFP
+325 GGMLLALVLYFP
-337 GSHLIA
+337 GSHMIA
-343 RAANPALVAAQK
+343 SATNPALVEAQR
-355 ATPVIVETD
+355 ASPVVVVTD

-376 TAKFVTACDIAK
+376 TRRFDTACDIAK
-388 STLVTKGIGYVTRI
+388 SLLVARGISYQEATSPDGSTSIRVGNSSLAVADGKQVDDAGLKALKTATGEQLQRQLI
-402 SADRDTYIVVGKIR
+402 GAGFPASAD
-416 AQIPG
+416 
-421 AEGQSDSDLKATKRI
+421 
-436 VAEDVSVMLESAG
+436 
-449 YPKAANPNLTNMP
+449 PNAIDYST
-462 LLLAVLLLFV
+462 LLLILFLFV

-500 LPYHVG
+500 LPYHIG

-518 FAIVALTGDIYAG
+518 FAIVAITGDIYAG
-531 LWYAVSFTALSAVV
+531 LWYAVGFTALSAIV
-545 TIFFLKETRG
+545 TILFLKETKG

>member
-1 MSDPAEMTAGAT
+1 MS
-13 VREDGAAPAWSM
+13 
-25 ARVVTASS
+25 RVVVASS

-63 TSALIAALALFAVG
+63 TGALVAALALFAVG

-92 DRIGRKATFLTTVSL
+92 DRVGRKATFLATVSL

-115 GLLPTYEQAGIL
+115 GLLPTYAQAGII
-127 APILLVFLRICQGTA
+127 APILLILLRIAQGTA

-157 APNDRRGAATGWIQS
+157 APDAKRGAATGWIQS

-177 LLAALLIIFATRS
+177 LLAALLVIFATRLA
-190 WLGEEAFGAWGWRIP
+190 LGTEAFDAWGWRIP
-205 FLLSVILLG
+205 FLVSIVLLG

-220 LKLSESPHFARLQEE
+220 VKLSESPHFAKLKEE
-235 GAVSKAP
+235 GATSKTP
-242 LREAFATRDSLRRV
+242 LRESFATRDSLRRV
-256 AIAFF
+256 IIAFL

-269 VWYFSFFYMQVF
+269 VWYFTFFYMQVF
-281 LEKSLGLP
+281 LERSLG
-289 GVTKDMLLIV
+289 VSAEIKDGLLIA
-299 MTVVSAPLYVLFG
+299 MTLASAPLYVFFG
-312 WLSDRVGR
+312 WLSDRIGR

-325 AGMLLALALYFP
+325 GGMLLALLFYFP
-337 GSHLIA
+337 GSHMIA
-343 RAANPALVAAQK
+343 RSANPALVAAQER
-355 ATPVIVETD
+355 TPVFVETD
-364 PATCSAQFDPTG
+364 LATCSSQFDPTG
-376 TAKFVTACDIAK
+376 TAKFTSACDIAK
-388 STLVTKGIGYVTRI
+388 STLIARGVAYSTVPSVDGQTRVLAGE
-402 SADRDTYIVVGKIR
+402 SATAVPSG
-416 AQIPG
+416 
-421 AEGQSDSDLKATKRI
+421 EGTDLKALKAS
-436 VAEDVSVMLESAG
+436 VATSINGALQRVG
-449 YPKAANPNLTNMP
+449 YPTSADPAAIDYPP
-462 LLLAVLLLFV
+462 LLFALFLFV

-482 AAALV
+482 ASALV

-518 FAIVALTGDIYAG
+518 FAIVAATGNVYAG
-531 LWYAVSFTALSAVV
+531 LWYSVVFTAISAFV
-545 TIFFLKETRG
+545 TLVFIKETRG
-555 KPLEEC
+555 KPLDTI

>member
-1 MSDPAEMTAGAT
+1 MNEYAQAKP
-13 VREDGAAPAWSM
+13 WSM
-25 ARVVTASS
+25 GRVITASS

-92 DRIGRKATFLTTVSL
+92 DRVGRKATFLATVSL

-115 GLLPTYEQAGIL
+115 GLLPSYATAGII

-157 APNDRRGAATGWIQS
+157 AANDKRGAATGWIQS

-177 LLAALLIIFATRS
+177 LLAALLVIVATRTA
-190 WLGEEAFGAWGWRIP
+190 LGEEAFAAWGWRIP
-205 FLLSVILLG
+205 FLASVFLLG
-214 ISVWMR
+214 ISLWMR
-220 LKLSESPHFARLQEE
+220 IKLSESPQFAKLREE
-235 GAVSKAP
+235 GKVSTAP
-242 LREAFATRDSLRRV
+242 LTEAFARRDNLKQV
-256 AIAFF
+256 LIAFF
-261 GIMCAQGA
+261 AIMCAQGA
-269 VWYFSFFYMQVF
+269 VWYFTFFYMQVF
-281 LEKSLGLP
+281 LEKSLGLAAAS
-289 GVTKDMLLIV
+289 KDMLLIA
-299 MTVVSAPLYVLFG
+299 MTLVSAPLYVFFG

-325 AGMLLALALYFP
+325 GGMLLALALYFP
-337 GSHLIA
+337 GSHWIA
-343 RAANPALVAAQK
+343 SATNPALVQAQR
-355 ATPVIVETD
+355 ASPVVVVTN
-364 PATCSAQFDPTG
+364 PASCSAQFDPTG
-376 TAKFVTACDIAK
+376 TRRFDSACDIAK
-388 STLVTKGIGYVTRI
+388 SLLVARGVSYREAASPDGLTSIRVGSSNLAV
-402 SADRDTYIVVGKIR
+402 ADGKQVD
-416 AQIPG
+416 AAG
-421 AEGQSDSDLKATKRI
+421 LKTLKAETGER
-436 VAEDVSVMLESAG
+436 LQQQLLGAG
-449 YPKAANPNLTNMP
+449 YPASADPAAIDYPVLLTI
-462 LLLAVLLLFV
+462 LLLFV

-500 LPYHVG
+500 LPYHIG

-518 FAIVALTGDIYAG
+518 FAIVAITGDIYAG
-531 LWYAVSFTALSAVV
+531 LWYAVGFTALSAVV

>member
-1 MSDPAEMTAGAT
+1 MSHPAK
-13 VREDGAAPAWSM
+13 PWSM

-63 TSALIAALALFAVG
+63 TSALVAALALFAVG

-92 DRIGRKATFLTTVSL
+92 DRVGRKATFLTTVSL

-115 GLLPTYEQAGIL
+115 GLLPTYEQVGIL
-127 APILLVFLRICQGTA
+127 APILLIFLRICQGTA

-157 APNDRRGAATGWIQS
+157 AADDKRGAATGWIQS

-177 LLAALLIIFATRS
+177 LLAALLIIFGTRS
-190 WLGEEAFGAWGWRIP
+190 WLGEEAFNSWGWRIP
-205 FLLSVILLG
+205 FLVSVILLA

-220 LKLSESPHFARLQEE
+220 VKLSESPQFAKLQEE
-235 GAVSKAP
+235 GEVSKAP

-269 VWYFSFFYMQVF
+269 VWYFAFFYMQVF
-281 LEKSLGLP
+281 LEKSLGVP
-289 GVTKDMLLIV
+289 GATKDMLLII
-299 MTVVSAPLYVLFG
+299 MTVVSAPLYVFFG

-343 RAANPALVAAQK
+343 QAANPDRVAAHK
-355 ATPVIVETD
+355 AMPVIVETV

-376 TAKFVTACDIAK
+376 TAKFVSACDIAK
-388 STLVTKGIGYVTRI
+388 SALVTRGISYTTRD
-402 SADRDTYIVVGKIR
+402 SADGLTRVVAGPNVATI
-416 AQIPG
+416 AGGEGLPG
-421 AEGQSDSDLKATKRI
+421 PELKALKAKS
-436 VAEDVSVMLESAG
+436 AEAINNELASAG
-449 YPKAANPNLTNMP
+449 YPTSADPAKMNMP
-462 LLLAVLLLFV
+462 LLLGVLLLFV

-531 LWYAVSFTALSAVV
+531 LWYSVAFTALSAIV
-545 TIFFLKETRG
+545 TIFFLKETHG
-555 KPLEEC
+555 KPLDQC

>member
-1 MSDPAEMTAGAT
+1 MT
-13 VREDGAAPAWSM
+13 
-25 ARVVTASS
+25 RVIAASS
-33 AGTAFEWYDFFI
+33 TGTAFEWYDFFI

-51 VIAKVFLAGLDP
+51 IIAKTFLAGLDP

-92 DRIGRKATFLTTVSL
+92 DRVGRKATFLTTVSL

-115 GLLPTYEQAGIL
+115 GLLPTYASAGIV

-157 APNDRRGAATGWIQS
+157 SPDHKRGAATGWIQS

-177 LLAALLIIFATRS
+177 LLAALLVIVVTRTA
-190 WLGEEAFGAWGWRIP
+190 LGEDAFNAWGWRIP
-205 FLLSVILLG
+205 FLASSILLA

-220 LKLSESPHFARLQEE
+220 VKLSESPTFAKLRDE
-235 GAVSKAP
+235 GELTKAP
-242 LREAFATRDSLRRV
+242 LREAFARKESLKQV
-256 AIAFF
+256 LIAFF
-261 GIMCAQGA
+261 AIMCAQGA
-269 VWYFSFFYMQVF
+269 VWYFTFFYLQVF

-289 GVTKDMLLIV
+289 AATKDFLLIA
-299 MTVVSAPLYVLFG
+299 MTLVSAPLYVFFG

-325 AGMLLALALYFP
+325 GGMLLALALYFP

-343 RAANPALVAAQK
+343 ASTNPALVEAQR
-355 ATPVIVETD
+355 ASPVVVVTD
-364 PATCSAQFDPTG
+364 PASCAVQFDPTG
-376 TAKFVTACDIAK
+376 TRRFDSACDIAK
-388 STLVTKGIGYVTRI
+388 SLLVARGIAYRTVAATDGATTIRVGN
-402 SADRDTYIVVGKIR
+402 SALGVAGGEALDD
-416 AQIPG
+416 PG
-421 AEGQSDSDLKATKRI
+421 LKASKSAI
-436 VAEDVSVMLESAG
+436 GDSLKAQLVAAG
-449 YPKAANPNLTNMP
+449 YPASAAPNAVHYPTLLTI
-462 LLLAVLLLFV
+462 LFLFV

-487 EMFPTRIRYTAMS
+487 EMFPTRIRYTALS
-500 LPYHVG
+500 LPYHIG

-518 FAIVALTGDIYAG
+518 FAIVAITGDIYAG
-531 LWYAVSFTALSAVV
+531 LWYAVGFTALSAVV

-555 KPLEEC
+555 KSLEAC

>member
-1 MSDPAEMTAGAT
+1 MSAEQK
-13 VREDGAAPAWSM
+13 PWSM

-92 DRIGRKATFLTTVSL
+92 DRVGRKATFLTTVSL

-115 GLLPTYEQAGIL
+115 GLLPTYATAGII

-157 APNDRRGAATGWIQS
+157 AENGNRGAATGWIQS

-177 LLAALLIIFATRS
+177 LLAALLVIVATRTA
-190 WLGEEAFGAWGWRIP
+190 LGEEAFNAWGWRIP
-205 FLLSVILLG
+205 FLASILLLA

-220 LKLSESPHFARLQEE
+220 VKLSESPEFAKLKEE
-235 GAVSKAP
+235 GATSKAP
-242 LREAFATRDSLRRV
+242 LREAFARRDSLKQV
-256 AIAFF
+256 LIAFF
-261 GIMCAQGA
+261 AIMCAQGA
-269 VWYFSFFYMQVF
+269 VWYFTFFYMQVF
-281 LEKSLGLP
+281 LEKSLGMP
-289 GVTKDMLLIV
+289 AATKDMLLIV
-299 MTVVSAPLYVLFG
+299 MTLVSAPLYVFFG

-325 AGMLLALALYFP
+325 GGMLLALLLYFP

-343 RAANPALVAAQK
+343 SSVNPALVHAQQ
-355 ATPVIVETD
+355 ATPVVVSTD
-364 PATCSAQFDPTG
+364 LATCSSQFDPTG
-376 TAKFVTACDIAK
+376 TAKFTSACDIAK
-388 STLVTKGIGYVTRI
+388 SILIARGVAYSTAA
-402 SADRDTYIVVGKIR
+402 SPDRATIVSVGSQ
-416 AQIPG
+416 AVPVASGVGQI
-421 AEGQSDSDLKATKRI
+421 DLKKFKTDTAATI
-436 VAEDVSVMLESAG
+436 NSALEGEG
-449 YPKAANPNLTNMP
+449 YPKSADPKAIDYPT
-462 LLLAVLLLFV
+462 LLLVLLGFV
-472 VAATALYGPQ
+472 IAATALYGPQ

-500 LPYHVG
+500 LPYHIG

-518 FAIVALTGDIYAG
+518 FAIVAITGDIYAG
-531 LWYAVSFTALSAVV
+531 LWYAVGFTALSAVV
-545 TIFFLKETRG
+545 TVLFLKETRG

>member
-1 MSDPAEMTAGAT
+1 MSHPAK
-13 VREDGAAPAWSM
+13 PWSM
-25 ARVVTASS
+25 ARVITASS

-92 DRIGRKATFLTTVSL
+92 DRVGRKATFLTTVSL

-157 APNDRRGAATGWIQS
+157 AADDKRGAATGWIQS

-190 WLGEEAFGAWGWRIP
+190 WLGEEAFGVWGWRIP
-205 FLLSVILLG
+205 FLVSVVLLA

-220 LKLSESPHFARLQEE
+220 VKLSESPHFAKLKEE

-242 LREAFATRDSLRRV
+242 LREAFANRDSLRRV

-289 GVTKDMLLIV
+289 GTTKDMLLII
-299 MTVVSAPLYVLFG
+299 MTLVSAPLYVFFG

-343 RAANPALVAAQK
+343 QAANPDRVAARE
-355 ATPVIVETD
+355 AMPIIVETD

-388 STLVTKGIGYVTRI
+388 GALITRGVSYKTHA
-402 SADRDTYIVVGKIR
+402 SADGQTSVHAGPHAVSIASGEGL
-416 AQIPG
+416 PG
-421 AEGQSDSDLKATKRI
+421 PELKALKSKS
-436 VAEDVSVMLESAG
+436 AEAINAALNAAG
-449 YPKAANPNLTNMP
+449 YPTSADPAKINMP
-462 LLLAVLLLFV
+462 LLIAVLLLFV

-518 FAIVALTGDIYAG
+518 FAIVALTGDIFAG
-531 LWYAVSFTALSAVV
+531 LWYAVAFTALSVVV
-545 TIFFLKETRG
+545 TIFFLKETHG